1 MGAGMSVSA
10 PRGAGAFALRL
21 IRTTPHT
28 PKGVVVRGCG
38 KRRIPPSAPLRT
50 SPCEGADQ
58 PHARRQFYLRRDFHQ
73 DYQET

>member
-1 MGAGMSVSA
+1 MGSGMSVSA

-38 KRRIPPSAPLRT
+38 KRRIPPPPHLSAPHLAKVRT
-50 SPCEGADQ
+50 SRPRVDNS
-58 PHARRQFYLRRDFHQ
+58 
-73 DYQET
+73 T